1 MRRLTRLTS
10 KTFIFFI
17 NGVIM
22 TVWIVFVKQFI
33 VAMRTKLIEL
43 MWIPRDMRN
52 ILVTTGPMTAR
63 FVVIGVKYSELA

>member
-1 MRRLTRLTS
+1 
-10 KTFIFFI
+10 
-17 NGVIM
+17 M

-43 MWIPRDMRN
+43 MWIPRDRRN